1 MAEALP
7 VRDTDPMT
15 LLAAPPRRGKLERYL
30 PRDVDGV
37 LDRALVRPG
46 LVLVTHETGAGARRS
61 VYEALLRNHPNLPL
75 VQVPR
80 FDEDEVPDRAAVWV
94 DLLEDEPGGVSA
106 AATTVRRLRTPG
118 RYVVV
123 LIGAADTRLGGLR
136 RLLDE
141 LRPAVVHI
149 GNQLSDREVATAKRL
164 FDADVDYLS
173 DLTAL
178 LDRTESAPVRHA
190 AGYHADTDEGT
201 DQLGID
207 TDVRMLA
214 DLVASRLVRPP
225 LSIGLFGNWGSGK
238 SFFMRQMRARVRELA
253 DAAADEERRA
263 GERGRDVSSYCSS
276 IRQITFNA
284 WHYAEANLWAS
295 LATHIFDGL
304 AAGGAEDV
312 LRRRA
317 DDLAELRQAEQ
328 SLLTQ
333 LSAVRLERRL
343 VAAQQERRPVRLD
356 LTGEDFAW
364 VAQELGVDEAT
375 TTEVRRFATEL
386 GGAGVEARRVWALLR
401 RSRFALVMGAVA
413 IVLAVALAVLVRS
426 PVWPVLAA
434 AVPLLVGALPVVT
447 RVREAMARIRR
458 AADSADAALD
468 QRIAE
473 LDEETARLE
482 RAVAELA
489 TGHDATAFAKSRY
502 ESGEYR
508 GHLGIVSVLR
518 RDLETF
524 AAILDK
530 ERATEGGLERVV
542 LYVDDLDRCPPAVV
556 IKVLEAVHLLVA
568 LPVFVVVVAVDP
580 RWLHQAIRLHYATML
595 PDHVVTPAHYLEKIF
610 QIPFRLPDMDEDG
623 FRRLVW
629 DLSGIEDVAH
639 DQQVT
644 SDPDRYP
651 VSQLV
656 WGGRITVDPLAPETA
671 PAPPVRPFL
680 RPRQL
685 HVSDVEL
692 GFLASLAAL
701 VPTPRAAKRLMN
713 LYRLVRARLSDHEL
727 DRFVQDGDHR
737 AVLVLLALHAGSGA
751 AVFDRFDTEPDLAW
765 LTELVGVAL
774 PADKYREWLP
784 LVRRFS
790 FGDGRGPR
798 PEPGASRTASD

>member
-1 MAEALP
+1 
-7 VRDTDPMT
+7 MT
-15 LLAAPPRRGKLERYL
+15 LLAARPSGGKLGRYF
-30 PRDVDGV
+30 PRDVDGL

-46 LVLVTHETGAGARRS
+46 LVLVTHETGSGARRS
-61 VYEALLRNHPNLPL
+61 VYQALLLRHPDLPL
-75 VQVPR
+75 VDGTNTPADDVPS
-80 FDEDEVPDRAAVWV
+80 RAAVWM
-94 DLLEDEPGGVSA
+94 DLRNDTPDSA
-106 AATTVRRLRTPG
+106 EAVAAIVRRLLTPA
-118 RYVVV
+118 RYLVVIV
-123 LIGAADTRLGGLR
+123 RADNRRLR
-136 RLLDE
+136 RLRKLLDE
-141 LRPAVVHI
+141 LGPTVVHI
-149 GNQLSDREVATAKRL
+149 SNRLSNREKAQSRRMFGTEATFVEELR
-164 FDADVDYLS
+164 
-173 DLTAL
+173 AL
-178 LDRTESAPVRHA
+178 AERAEATSVWHA
-190 AGYHADTDEGT
+190 AGYHADTDDGV

-214 DLVASRLVRPP
+214 DVVASRLVRPP

-253 DAAADEERRA
+253 DAAADEERAA
-263 GERGRDVSSYCSS
+263 GARGREVSSYCSS

-284 WHYAEANLWAS
+284 WHYVEANLWAS

-333 LSAVRLERRL
+333 LSAVR
-343 VAAQQERRPVRLD
+343 QERRPVRLD
-356 LTGEDFAW
+356 LTGEDFEW
-364 VAQELGVDEAT
+364 VAQELGVPEAT

-386 GGAGVEARRVWALLR
+386 GGAGVEARRVLALLR
-401 RSRFALVMGAVA
+401 RSRFAIVMGAVA

-426 PVWPVLAA
+426 PVWPVVAG
-434 AVPLLVGALPVVT
+434 AVTLLVGTLPVVS

-468 QRIAE
+468 QRIAA
-473 LDEETARLE
+473 LDDETARLE

-530 ERATEGGLERVV
+530 ERETEGGLERVV
-542 LYVDDLDRCPPAVV
+542 LYVDDLDRCPPPVV

-610 QIPFRLPDMDEDG
+610 QIPFRLPDMDEEG
-623 FRRLVW
+623 FGRLVW
-629 DLSGIEDVAH
+629 DLSGIDDAEQDHQA
-639 DQQVT
+639 T
-644 SDPDRYP
+644 SDSARYP

-656 WGGRITVDPLAPETA
+656 WGGPLTVDALEPEPA

-685 HVSDVEL
+685 HVSDIEL
-692 GFLASLAAL
+692 GFLTSLAPL
-701 VPTPRAAKRLMN
+701 VPTPRAAKRLVN

-737 AVLVLLALHAGSGA
+737 AVLVLLALHADSGA

-765 LTELVGVAL
+765 LTELVGVEL
-774 PADKYREWLP
+774 PADLYREWLP

-798 PEPGASRTASD
+798 PEPGASLTAWDQWD